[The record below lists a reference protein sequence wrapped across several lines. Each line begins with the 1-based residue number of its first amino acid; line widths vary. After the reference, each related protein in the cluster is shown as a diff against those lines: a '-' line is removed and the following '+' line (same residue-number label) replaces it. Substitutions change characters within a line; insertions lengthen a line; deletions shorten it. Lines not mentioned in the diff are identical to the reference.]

1 MGIPVFITG
10 RSGTGKTFSTKY
22 LGRDRVCFISVQKP
36 RLPYRGDFE
45 EHYRTDRVSRIVDI
59 LKNTDKK
66 IVIIDDGQYLMANE
80 YLRRADEK
88 SYDKFTD
95 IGVSFRNLVDE
106 IDKLAD
112 DVVVYLMW
120 HTDTKDGLTQM
131 KTVGRMVDQYIT
143 PEGLSDIVLETAV
156 VDGKY
161 YFMTQN
167 NGHNGVKS
175 PEGMFPEFS
184 IDNNLQ
190 YVDDAIRNYYYMDGA
205 KSDEQMKTEA
215 VEHVGEVEPPKRR
228 ERKRRDAVETTE
240 ADVTAVPEVP
250 FEEEK
255 TATEEPV
262 EEKRV
267 NRRRRKND

>member
-1 MGIPVFITG
+1 MGIPVFVTG
-10 RSGTGKTFSTKY
+10 RSGTGKTYSTKY
-22 LGRDRVCFISVQKP
+22 MDRDAVCFISVQKP
-36 RLPYRGDFE
+36 RLPYRGDFS
-45 EHYRTDRVSRIVDI
+45 EHYKTDRTGRIIDVI
-59 LKNTDKK
+59 NNTDKK

-95 IGVSFRNLVDE
+95 IGVNFRQLVDAV
-106 IDKLAD
+106 DKLPD
-112 DVVVYLMW
+112 DVVVYFMW

-143 PEGLSDIVLETAV
+143 PEGLSDIVLETTV
-156 VDGKY
+156 LDGKY

-190 YVDDAIRNYYYMDGA
+190 YVDDAIRNYYYMGGA
-205 KSDEQMKTEA
+205 KSDEQMKEESK
-215 VEHVGEVEPPKRR
+215 EHIGKVEPPKRR
-228 ERKRRDAVETTE
+228 ERKRRVEQE
-240 ADVTAVPEVP
+240 S
-250 FEEEK
+250 
-255 TATEEPV
+255 V
-262 EEKRV
+262 EENLEQEVVEENKPKR
-267 NRRRRKND
+267 RERSDD

>member
-10 RSGTGKTFSTKY
+10 RSGTGKTYSTKY
-22 LGRDRVCFISVQKP
+22 FESKEVCFISVQKP
-36 RLPYRGDFE
+36 RLPYRGAFE
-45 EHYRTDRVSRIVDI
+45 EHYRTDNVTEIIKLIEKS
-59 LKNTDKK
+59 DKK
-66 IVIIDDGQYLMANE
+66 IIIIDDAQYLMANE
-80 YLRRADEK
+80 YLRRANEK

-95 IGVSFRNLVDE
+95 IGVAFRELIDT
-106 IDKLAD
+106 IDKVD
-112 DVVVYLMW
+112 DEVVVYLMW

-184 IDNNLQ
+184 IDNNLK
-190 YVDDAIRNYYYMDGA
+190 YVDDSIRNY
-205 KSDEQMKTEA
+205 
-215 VEHVGEVEPPKRR
+215 
-228 ERKRRDAVETTE
+228 
-240 ADVTAVPEVP
+240 
-250 FEEEK
+250 
-255 TATEEPV
+255 
-262 EEKRV
+262 
-267 NRRRRKND
+267 